1 MFDNESGA
9 KRLLL
14 SSLLG
19 ATVAAVGSL
28 ILILLSA
35 LILSFTKDPAS
46 IISPLA
52 KAILYITA
60 VIGGYIAKL
69 KGEKIASPIISGALM
84 TMLILLISMLTKKDS
99 AASPI
104 GTAVAY
110 LIVFLAFIAGGLL
123 HTLITSKRSTRKR
136 KRRR

>member
-19 ATVAAVGSL
+19 ATVATVGSL

-35 LILSFTKDPAS
+35 LILGFTKDPAS
-46 IISPLA
+46 IIAPLG

-60 VIGGYIAKL
+60 IIGGYIAKA

-84 TMLILLISMLTKKDS
+84 TVLILLISMLTKEGS
-99 AASPI
+99 ADSPI

-110 LIVFLAFIAGGLL
+110 IIIFLAFIAGGLL
-123 HTLITSKRSTRKR
+123 HTLITSKHPTRRK